1 MKITDILKTSKQ
13 PFASF
18 ELVPPLKG
26 NDSEKLYSHLQTLM
40 DFSPPFINITCH
52 RDEVKYTQ
60 TQDGSIR
67 KTLIKKRPGS
77 LAIIAAILRKYEIE
91 IVPHV
96 ICGGASRQKIEDELL
111 DFNFLGIENI
121 MALRGDAS
129 KEQKNFIP
137 EVDGYSN
144 AFQLVKHIQNLNNG
158 IFLDSEE
165 LSMVKTNFCTGVGAY
180 PEKHREATDIQ
191 SDIARL
197 KEKVD
202 AGANYIVTQMFFDN
216 NYYYSFVEKCRQ
228 AGINVPIIPGLK
240 PVSTL
245 KQMNILPKLFSI
257 NIPQLLLKEMTH
269 CKSDS
274 DIYNL
279 GIEWCI
285 NQSKDLLKHDIPVI
299 HYYTMGKAD
308 NIKKIITSVF

>member
-1 MKITDILKTSKQ
+1 MKITDILQNSKQ
-13 PFASF
+13 AFASF

-26 NDSEKLYSHLQTLM
+26 NDSEKLYSHLQPLM

-52 RDEVKYTQ
+52 RDEIKYAQ
-60 TQDGSIR
+60 NQDGSIR
-67 KTLIKKRPGS
+67 KTLIKKRPGT

-121 MALRGDAS
+121 MALRGDAQ
-129 KEQKNFIP
+129 KEQKSFIP
-137 EVDGYSN
+137 EIDGYHN
-144 AFQLVKHIQNLNNG
+144 AFQLVKHVKRLNNG

-165 LSMVKTNFCTGVGAY
+165 LSMVKTNFCIGVGCY

-191 SDIARL
+191 SDIVRL

-202 AGANYIVTQMFFDN
+202 SGANYIVTQMFFDN
-216 NYYYSFVEKCRQ
+216 SYYYSFVEKCRQ

-257 NIPQLLLKEMTH
+257 NMPQLLLEEITR
-269 CKSDS
+269 CKSDI

-308 NIKKIITSVF
+308 NIKQIITSVF